1 MRRQSTEILVFF
13 APFAAFRRRLAMV
26 VIAGALTGGAFLG
39 SGAVPALADT
49 VCTGDFCL
57 IYADS
62 VQTPLGLVTVSATDS
77 NVVTV
82 HLAPTAPNTLVYGIP
97 FAVPPGPPCR
107 IGRSVAIPPG
117 PPCHTVTTIATSG
130 GLVVVDTVQSPLHS
144 TLPNLALISIHPPGP
159 CTVSTTGTTV
169 VFTPISVT
177 GTAA

>member
-1 MRRQSTEILVFF
+1 MI
-13 APFAAFRRRLAMV
+13 
-26 VIAGALTGGAFLG
+26 VIAAGLTGGGLLG
-39 SGAVPALADT
+39 SGAAPALADT

-57 IYADS
+57 IYSDS

-82 HLAPTAPNTLVYGIP
+82 HLAPTASNTLVYGIP

-107 IGRSVAIPPG
+107 IGRSVAVPPG
-117 PPCHTVTTIATSG
+117 PPCHTVTTIVSTG
-130 GLVVVDTVQSPLHS
+130 GLVVIDTVQSPPHS
-144 TLPNLALISIHPPGP
+144 ILPNLAIISIHPPGP

-177 GTAA
+177 GTSG